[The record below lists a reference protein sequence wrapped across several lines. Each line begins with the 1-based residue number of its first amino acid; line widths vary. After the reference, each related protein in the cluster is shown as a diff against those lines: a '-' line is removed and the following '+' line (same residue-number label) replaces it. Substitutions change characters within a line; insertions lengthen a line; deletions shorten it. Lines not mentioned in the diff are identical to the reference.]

1 MLSERLAYETSEETS
16 PPSRYMALTM
26 GADPTTFSLTR
37 RCSTVE
43 LRQLIDV
50 LGGTNRIRTYD
61 RVTLTLNRFADGC
74 LTARP
79 LSRMV
84 GLPRVELGFYRLKAY
99 CSATKPKALSSFDGA
114 VILVKY
120 LGIAP
125 SRRYRSR
132 FTVCPVSLTV

>member
-50 LGGTNRIRTYD
+50 LGDTGEICTHV
-61 RVTLTLNRFADGC
+61 RVTLPRTVLQ
-74 LTARP
+74 TAA
-79 LSRMV
+79 L
-84 GLPRVELGFYRLKAY
+84 LLGHCTHIWWAFPESNWA
-99 CSATKPKALSSFDGA
+99 SIG
-114 VILVKY
+114 
-120 LGIAP
+120 
-125 SRRYRSR
+125 
-132 FTVCPVSLTV
+132 